1 MRNKIEVAKKKP
13 LISVTDKRSYL
24 VPTRAGKCFV
34 TCTDEAILA
43 IAKGEKITVTTDKN
57 KEER

>member
-1 MRNKIEVAKKKP
+1 MAKKKP
-13 LISVTDKRSYL
+13 LIPVTDKRGYL

-34 TCTDEAILA
+34 TCTEEAMLV
-43 IAKGEKITVTTDKN
+43 IAKGEKITVITGKN

>member
-1 MRNKIEVAKKKP
+1 MAKKEP
-13 LISVTDKRSYL
+13 LIPVTDKRSYL

-34 TCTDEAILA
+34 PCTEEAMLVMM
-43 IAKGEKITVTTDKN
+43 KGEKITVTTGKN